1 MNENEAFCLVFFIL
15 PEIYSMSNEDINK
28 QESPIADYAD
38 ELKQIEM
45 QGYETA
51 VRKARNALFW
61 TAGLVFLGEMIAM
74 WRSGVGFDAIIFGIA
89 LVEAGIFIGLA
100 LWTKKKPH
108 TAVVTGLIVFILFI
122 ILSVVLNGMAD
133 GTEGAMKALFSG
145 AIVKA
150 IILVTLIKAISDAN
164 ALQKAKENR

>member
-1 MNENEAFCLVFFIL
+1 MLRFFYF
-15 PEIYSMSNEDINK
+15 PEINSMSSEEINK
-28 QESPIADYAD
+28 SENPIADYAD

-61 TAGLVFLGEMIAM
+61 TAGLVFLGEMISM
-74 WRSGVGFDAIIFGIA
+74 MRSGLGFDAVIFGIA
-89 LVEAGIFIGLA
+89 LVEAGVFIGLA

-108 TAVVTGLIVFILFI
+108 TAVITGLIVFIGFI
-122 ILSVVLNGMAD
+122 ILSVVLNGMAE
-133 GTEGAMKALFSG
+133 GSEGAMKAIFSG
-145 AIVKA
+145 IIVKV